1 MRIHSCGVL
10 VMTAL
15 NIHTP
20 ARAAG
25 DHLPVMVWIH
35 GGGFQAGAGAEP
47 RHDGLAFGRKGI
59 VVVTII
65 LT

>member
-1 MRIHSCGVL
+1 
-10 VMTAL
+10 MTAL

-25 DHLPVMVWIH
+25 DHLQVMVWIH
-35 GGGFQAGAGAEP
+35 GGGFKAGAGAEP